1 MSHTTNPN
9 WKRMSKQN
17 LKARMN
23 ALYTGIHVK
32 RRLSESS
39 IGRYSAKRLINH
51 LDRISSQSFGRTF
64 RVDATSV
71 YAYCPDQGAYLWYC
85 SANDKEN
92 LKRAIKAVYFCDDY
106 PVRGGVLCAL
116 LPPERG

>member
-1 MSHTTNPN
+1 MSLTTDTSYQM
-9 WKRMSKQN
+9 MSKQM
-17 LKARMN
+17 LKARTM
-23 ALYTGIHVK
+23 AIGINVK

-39 IGRYSAKRLINH
+39 INRYSAKRLINH

-64 RVDATSV
+64 RVDTTSI
-71 YAYCPDQGAYLWYC
+71 YAYCPNQGVYLWYC

-116 LPPERG
+116 YH

>member
-1 MSHTTNPN
+1 MSLTTDTSDQM
-9 WKRMSKQN
+9 MSKQM
-17 LKARMN
+17 LKAKTMSI
-23 ALYTGIHVK
+23 GIHVK
-32 RRLSESS
+32 RRLSEST
-39 IGRYSAKRLINH
+39 IRRYSAKRLINH

-64 RVDATSV
+64 RVDATSI
-71 YAYCPDQGAYLWYC
+71 YAYCPNQGYLWYC